1 MKTTLVASLGLI
13 AGLAIPATQAL
24 AQDLQVKGGS
34 SYIIYSENNTTTSSD
49 KIAVYG
55 KSKPVAY
62 YGVGAQFE
70 GGYRGVR
77 GYADMSG
84 TGSRIGGY
92 FIGSNGAS
100 TNYGVYASAS
110 GPTGS
115 TNYAGYF
122 SGNVYVTGT
131 VTQGS
136 DERLKLNIKDLGSS
150 LDKIRKLKPK
160 TYNLRNDMPAVTGSL
175 AEGTRTGFLA
185 QELREVFP
193 EMVKAVPVMTGGSKD
208 DKAAGTETSLS
219 VNYIELIPVLV
230 KAIQEQQAQID
241 DLKARV
247 AGLEGR

>member
-1 MKTTLVASLGLI
+1 MKATMIAASLGIFAGFTLVA
-13 AGLAIPATQAL
+13 TQAQ

-34 SYIIYSENNTTTSSD
+34 YYVIYSENNTADSSD

-55 KSKPVAY
+55 KSTPVAY

-77 GYADMSG
+77 GYATMSG
-84 TGSRIGGY
+84 TGSRAGGY
-92 FIGSNGAS
+92 FVGANGTS
-100 TNYGVYASAS
+100 TNYGIYASAY
-110 GPTGS
+110 GPSGS

-131 VTQGS
+131 VTQSS

-150 LDKIRKLKPK
+150 LDKIRKLKPR
-160 TYNLRNDMPAVTGSL
+160 TYTFRTDAAGAV
-175 AEGTRTGFLA
+175 ADGTRTGFLA

-193 EMVKAVPVMTGGSKD
+193 DLVKAVPVPAGSSKD
-208 DKAAGTETSLS
+208 EKTTSTDTTLA
-219 VNYIELIPVLV
+219 VNYIELIPIMV
-230 KAIQEQQAQID
+230 KAIQEQQAQIE

-247 AGLEGR
+247 ANLERR